1 MRVEVAYARP
11 DRQWLIPLE
20 VAPGASARDAVEQS
34 GILQECPEIDAQA
47 LQLGVFGE
55 ACDPGT
61 VLRAGDRV
69 EIYRPLQ
76 VDPREAR
83 RARART
89 PGRGGR
95 R

>member
-1 MRVEVAYARP
+1 MRVEVVYALP
-11 DRQWLIPLE
+11 DQQPLIELD
-20 VAPGASARDAVEQS
+20 VAPGTTAAEAVTAS
-34 GILQECPEIDAQA
+34 GLPERFDELDPEA
-47 LQLGVFGE
+47 LAIFGR

-69 EIYRPLQ
+69 EILRPLQ

-83 RARART
+83 RQRARS
-89 PGRGGR
+89 GR